1 MWFKKK
7 IKEID
12 ELFNGYFIPVV
23 ATLSTIICM
32 VVYVVIII
40 KIFLFSFWAGCLFV
54 IIPSLIIW
62 SIIHV
67 LVKRDKKLKEKLCLD
82 IENDNNKEK
91 ENKKWFGNPW
101 FGNPLD
107 GSIGCDGN
115 SGGDG
120 GGGS

>member
-1 MWFKKK
+1 
-7 IKEID
+7 
-12 ELFNGYFIPVV
+12 
-23 ATLSTIICM
+23 M
-32 VVYVVIII
+32 VIYVVIII

-91 ENKKWFGNPW
+91 ENKKCFGNPW